1 MILLIEP
8 IEIIAI
14 LSTRSLYEIII
25 DLIIS
30 KNLNCIELYII
41 NIFNYQSIKIMLIFL
56 YNMMLNYLLK
66 LSFNFQINCSSSN
79 FLFLLRI
86 RVG

>member
-8 IEIIAI
+8 IEIIGI

-41 NIFNYQSIKIMLIFL
+41 NIFNSI
-56 YNMMLNYLLK
+56 N
-66 LSFNFQINCSSSN
+66 LSKSC
-79 FLFLLRI
+79 LFFYTI
-86 RVG
+86 